1 MMMVTGV
8 MVPVMQDALL
18 MLQGLLSQAA
28 RRTSDQR
35 TSGRFYELRSLTVSH
50 SLTTSLRA
58 VQRLPLA
65 KLMLMMML
73 MNIFM
78 PLLRMILTGQMS
90 VRKLVMLMMVLLREM
105 MMMMMIMRRS
115 IKAPRPEQES
125 PWCFLVWVLRPCLRG
140 CLLVQGSS
148 VTPHA

>member
-1 MMMVTGV
+1 MMTVTGV

-28 RRTSDQR
+28 RRTSDQG
-35 TSGRFYELRSLTVSH
+35 TSGRFYELRALTVSH
-50 SLTTSLRA
+50 SLTTSLRD

-78 PLLRMILTGQMS
+78 PLLRMILMRQMS
-90 VRKLVMLMMVLLREM
+90 VRKLVILMMVLLREM
-105 MMMMMIMRRS
+105 MMMI
-115 IKAPRPEQES
+115 
-125 PWCFLVWVLRPCLRG
+125 
-140 CLLVQGSS
+140 
-148 VTPHA
+148 